1 MGKSLLLFLFFYS
14 SVFLA
19 AQEPI
24 LHQYYNKAISA
35 YEVQDFESYLS
46 HLRKANELRPNHPK
60 IVYKLAGAWAL
71 NNRKTRAIQTLNQML
86 LMDASVDF
94 QSDPDFEN
102 IRKYKGYD
110 RLVELQLNLNSVE
123 IHDEVFLQIEAAE
136 LHPESFVILPDS
148 TILIGSIREKRIVV
162 VNSQGKYVH
171 WLETPY
177 GVTGMKLSKDE
188 RTLWVATA
196 ATSEMLGYESSMKG
210 TSVVLQVDLLTGLII
225 QGLEYNDSAFVGDI
239 EPDNEQRLWVSNS
252 MEAYLS
258 RDDTDTSQYLGAFT
272 RLAYDLTENFFNI
285 QGLTLTDDERY
296 LYFSDYIRGL
306 FRVDIEEG
314 DINQIF
320 APESSILK
328 GIDGLYF
335 YKNSLLAI
343 HNGTKPYKVVQ
354 YFLSE
359 DGAFIELERVI
370 NRGGESLGEP
380 TLGQIK
386 EGYFYYLANSPL
398 QAYENGELKIDDWP
412 PIEIRRIK
420 LD

>member
-60 IVYKLAGAWAL
+60 VVYKLAGAWAL
-71 NNRKTRAIQTLNQML
+71 NNRKTRAIQTLSQML

-148 TILIGSIREKRIVV
+148 TILIGSIREKRIVL

-386 EGYFYYLANSPL
+386 EGYFYYLANSPW